1 MFEIDGDNNLTTL
14 PKAVF
19 VLSGKGG
26 VGKTLISVNLAVR
39 LKDKGAKV
47 GLLDADF
54 SASNTGYFLPL
65 NDMQMA
71 LGREEFVPLLYEGME
86 IFSIPLIIGNSSV
99 SMSGDQYSQLLYES
113 ITAAK
118 WNAEYM
124 IVDCPAGY
132 GDELKTAAEV
142 FSETLLGSIIVVQPA
157 HELDARKA
165 LQLHKDL
172 EMPILGLIENMS
184 FFHAGV
190 VTYKI
195 FGESIVDRLGQ
206 EFDVPVFGKIPLS
219 MKIRKQVEAKDP
231 KLIETDAEPIINAV
245 NAIMTAN
252 PQKPGFLV
260 KIKEF
265 MVNQI
270 AKFLVEIMV
279 TMNTE
284 IDISAIQQ
292 QFGYP
297 GGSIIRLNILNNKRQ
312 PLMDEP
318 ADWIINDGKLTIAKP
333 LKGEYIFPDAQIDIT
348 LNAVKWALL
357 GNKQMSNGAIYSFQ
371 DAQRLGQM
379 KIYGDRSM
387 VRGAFFMQ
395 HVFTTLSQNQNA
407 MKKIR
412 PLLEVL
418 K

>member
-1 MFEIDGDNNLTTL
+1 MQT
-14 PKAVF
+14 PKAVL

-26 VGKTLISVNLAVR
+26 VGKTLISVNLALQ

-65 NDMQMA
+65 NDMLMA
-71 LGREEFVPLLYEGME
+71 LGREEFVPLQYEGME
-86 IFSIPLIIGNSSV
+86 IFSIPLILGDRSV
-99 SMSGDQYSQLLYES
+99 SMSGDQYSQLLYDAV
-113 ITAAK
+113 TAAK

-132 GDELKTAAEV
+132 GDELKTAANV

-190 VTYKI
+190 VNYKI

-206 EFDVPVFGKIPLS
+206 EFEVPVFGKIPLS
-219 MKIRKQVEAKDP
+219 MKIRKQIEAKDP

-245 NAIMTAN
+245 NAIVAAK
-252 PQKPGFLV
+252 PQKPGFLA
-260 KIKEF
+260 KLKQFI
-265 MVNQI
+265 VNQI
-270 AKFLVEIMV
+270 AKLLLEVMV
-279 TMNTE
+279 AVNTE
-284 IDISAIQQ
+284 INIPAIQQ

-297 GGSIIRLNILNNKRQ
+297 GGSIIRLNILNDNFH

-318 ADWIINDGKLTIAKP
+318 ADWIINDGKLTIAKAP
-333 LKGEYIFPDAQIDIT
+333 KGERIFPDSQIDIT
-348 LNAVKWALL
+348 LDAVKWALL

-371 DAQRLGQM
+371 DALRLGQM
-379 KIYGDRSM
+379 RVYGDRSM
-387 VRGAFFMQ
+387 ARGAFFMQ
-395 HVFTTLSQNQNA
+395 HVFTALSQNQNA

-418 K
+418 